1 MSRAEAQTGA
11 LPCIRYGELYT
22 VHADCIREFHSW
34 ISPEVAK
41 GATRLRTGDV
51 VFAASGETKED
62 IGRSAAFVG
71 AEEAYAGGDILVL
84 RQDEALPLFLGYA
97 VNAHAVARQKAS
109 LGQGDAVVHIGI
121 AALSRITVDLPPLHE
136 QRAIATV
143 LADMDEEIE
152 ALEQR
157 VEKLRAVKR
166 GMMQQLLTGRIR
178 LPRMPETADRDREA
192 ADA

>member
-1 MSRAEAQTGA
+1 MSRAETQTGA

-22 VHADCIREFHSW
+22 VHSDCIREFHSW
-34 ISPEVAK
+34 ISPEVAE
-41 GATRLRTGDV
+41 GATGLRTGDV

-62 IGRSAAFVG
+62 IGRSAAYVG
-71 AEEAYAGGDILVL
+71 SEEAYAGGDILVL

-97 VNAHAVARQKAS
+97 LNAPPVARQKAS
-109 LGQGDAVVHIGI
+109 LGQGDAVVHIGV
-121 AALSRITVDLPPLHE
+121 AALSRITVELPPLPE

-143 LADMDEEIE
+143 LADMDDEIE
-152 ALEQR
+152 ALAQR

-166 GMMQQLLTGRIR
+166 GMMQQLLTGCIR
-178 LPRMPETADRDREA
+178 LPRTPEAADRDREA